1 LLKMSFAMPF
11 LDRAGAKIHFEL
23 AAPAGESED
32 APVIT
37 LINGHM
43 RTSSDF
49 KMMTRYLV
57 EKGFRVIVL
66 DNRGAG
72 RSVVQSEFDLN
83 DMAEDVVAIWDHL
96 GISQSHLLGISMG
109 GMVAQWIAGN
119 HGSRLTSL
127 VLVST
132 CPNRDWIKDHG
143 SYAWSDDEKAV
154 EEKLLGYFS
163 EAFRSANKILI
174 AAMAKQM
181 AKAAREGA
189 FLEDSKRQMAA
200 MQGFDATPILKRI
213 RVKALVIHGSEDAI
227 VPPAAARILAD
238 AISGSSVMIFP
249 GAGHLLLA
257 ERPKE
262 LYEVI
267 AKFCKGELN

>member
-1 LLKMSFAMPF
+1 MPF
-11 LDRAGAKIHFEL
+11 LERPGAKIYFDWTG
-23 AAPAGESED
+23 PAGASED
-32 APVIT
+32 VPVIT

-49 KMMTRYLV
+49 KMMTRHLV
-57 EKGFRVIVL
+57 ENGFRVLTL

-72 RSVVQSEFDLN
+72 RSVAESEFDLD
-83 DMAEDVVAIWDHL
+83 DMAADVVAIWDHL
-96 GISQSHLLGISMG
+96 GIGQSHVLGISMG
-109 GMVAQWIAGN
+109 GMIAQWIAG
-119 HGSRLTSL
+119 HHEVRLRSL

-132 CPNRDWIKDHG
+132 CPNRDWIQDHG
-143 SYAWSDDEKAV
+143 SYAWSDDEQQV
-154 EEKLLGYFS
+154 EQKLSGYFS
-163 EAFRSANKILI
+163 KGFLSANRLLV

-200 MQGFDATPILKRI
+200 MKGFDATPILARI
-213 RVKALVIHGSEDAI
+213 SAKVLVIHGSEDAI
-227 VPPAAARILAD
+227 VPPAAAQLLAA
-238 AISGSSVMIFP
+238 AIRGASIRIFP

-267 AKFCKGELN
+267 AQFCRGESI

>member
-1 LLKMSFAMPF
+1 MSFVMPF
-11 LDRAGAKIHFEL
+11 LDRPGAKIYFESTS
-23 AAPAGESED
+23 PADRSED
-32 APVIT
+32 VPVIT

-57 EKGFRVIVL
+57 EKGFRVLTL

-72 RSVVQSEFDLN
+72 RSIAQTDFDLN
-83 DMAEDVVAIWDHL
+83 DMAADVVAVWDHL
-96 GISQSHLLGISMG
+96 GVAQSHVLGISMG
-109 GMVAQWIAGN
+109 GMIAQWISGY
-119 HGSRLTSL
+119 HGSRLRAL

-132 CPNRDWIKDHG
+132 CPSRDWIQDHG
-143 SYAWSDDEKAV
+143 SYAWSDDEEQV
-154 EEKLLGYFS
+154 EQKLSGYFS
-163 EAFRSANKILI
+163 KEFLSANQLLV

-189 FLEDSKRQMAA
+189 FLEDSKRQMEA
-200 MQGFDATPILKRI
+200 MRGFDATPILAQISAK
-213 RVKALVIHGSEDAI
+213 VLVIHGSEDAI
-227 VPPAAARILAD
+227 VPPAAAQLLAD
-238 AISGSSVMIFP
+238 AIRGAIVKIFP

-267 AKFCKGELN
+267 ARFFGGEGF